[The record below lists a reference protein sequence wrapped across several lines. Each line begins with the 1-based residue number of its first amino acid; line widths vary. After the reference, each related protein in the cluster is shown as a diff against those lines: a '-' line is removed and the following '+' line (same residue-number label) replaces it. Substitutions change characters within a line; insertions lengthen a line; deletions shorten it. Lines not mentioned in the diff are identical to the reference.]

1 MAQHRSVKSHK
12 RFHLIIASLV
22 VALGLSSA
30 LGAVRPAWA
39 APPEAADP
47 ASPSAPT
54 PAPQDDEDYVRFTLE
69 TGYGQP
75 TAIPAAS
82 PYHTI
87 RYEITR
93 RRPATTAVHR
103 RQLPGLEEGLH
114 ALGLLTPEEST
125 SFFAL
130 ARSLG
135 AASLPSVVAS
145 VPTPGVLTWRC
156 DLLLDGKRATFLVS
170 DPENAADRRYA
181 RLFDAVRRTVLT
193 RAGELPFRNVFFPAK
208 DRGWLNI
215 ECVPAAAVTLDGF
228 DTRLET
234 PMYSYDI
241 AAGTHSLVLRSLDG
255 RFERT
260 FEVRVEPQG
269 TTTLRIDLR

>member
-1 MAQHRSVKSHK
+1 MAHHTSVNSHP

-22 VALGLSSA
+22 VISSSIVGLV
-30 LGAVRPAWA
+30 GPAAA
-39 APPEAADP
+39 APPPVAP
-47 ASPSAPT
+47 AT
-54 PAPQDDEDYVRFTLE
+54 HDDEDFVRFTLE
-69 TGYGQP
+69 TGVGQP
-75 TAIPAAS
+75 TAVPAAS

-103 RQLPGLEEGLH
+103 RMLPGLEEGLH
-114 ALGLLTPEEST
+114 ALGLLTPEESA

-135 AASLPSVVAS
+135 ATSLPSAVAS
-145 VPTPGVLTWRC
+145 VATPGVLTWRC
-156 DLLLDGKRATFLVS
+156 DLMLAGKHTTFVVS
-170 DPENAADRRYA
+170 DPENQADRRYA
-181 RLFDAVRRTVLT
+181 RLFDAVRRTVLEH
-193 RAGELPFRNVFFPAK
+193 AGELPFRNVFFPAK

-215 ECVPAAAVTLDGF
+215 ECVPAAAVTIDGF

-234 PMYSYDI
+234 PMYSYDM
-241 AAGTHSLVLRSLDG
+241 AAGTHALVLKSLDG

-260 FEVRVEPQG
+260 FEIRVEPQG